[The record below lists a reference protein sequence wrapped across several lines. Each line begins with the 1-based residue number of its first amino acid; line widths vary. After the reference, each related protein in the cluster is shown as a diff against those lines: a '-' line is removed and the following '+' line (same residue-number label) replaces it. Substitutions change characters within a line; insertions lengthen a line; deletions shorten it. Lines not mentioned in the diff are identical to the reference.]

1 MMRPMPTNIP
11 SPAPPS
17 FYQLLQMDAH
27 GLWAR
32 IHSAASGREKARLAF
47 AMAIRSLLLVTFA
60 ILFIGILTALFGNEN
75 SGLVVAGFC
84 ILLGIKH
91 VPFGY
96 RSADS
101 LVALA
106 AVLLAMVAGG
116 IASLSDSLAVC
127 ILANFALTA
136 LILVLVAN
144 DPPMGNAGIYMFG
157 YLFVSQTPVTGTALA
172 SRFALA
178 GLLWVICGAVLVH
191 KHHGK
196 FSKVR
201 LHHLVQGFC
210 LGSSTTLWQLRLAA
224 GITGAL
230 LLGQLLGLPRN
241 VWVGYACMSVLL
253 PYTPDIEPESSKSS
267 DPKVVQTH
275 ATSPTGTEPP
285 TADAKP
291 PTSAPQ
297 AAGMEAPSE
306 GAPSDS
312 RTPES
317 TAPKGTS
324 SESTT
329 SESTPKPSRN
339 KAALRRGAQRIG
351 GVVIGSVLFN
361 VAAVIVPPQWRVLFG
376 PAAGICIGFSNKYMV
391 NNALNCFGALLLAE
405 GVYGLAG
412 SAVLR
417 IWDNLIG
424 VAFAIA
430 FTLLLGYLEEHVPR
444 RSANS

>member
-1 MMRPMPTNIP
+1 MAKPNPADIP

-32 IHSAASGREKARLAF
+32 IHGATSDRGKARLAF

-116 IASLSDSLAVC
+116 IAALSGSLAVC
-127 ILANFALTA
+127 ILTNFALTA

-144 DPPMGNAGIYMFG
+144 DPSMGNAGIYMFG
-157 YLFVSQTPVTGTALA
+157 YLFVSQTPVTGTALI
-172 SRFALA
+172 SRLALA
-178 GLLWVICGAVLVH
+178 GLLWVMCGAVLVH

-196 FSKVR
+196 FSDVR
-201 LHHLVQGFC
+201 LHHLVQGFS

-253 PYTPDIEPESSKSS
+253 PYTPDIEPESAKPS
-267 DPKVVQTH
+267 DPKVVQAH
-275 ATSPTGTEPP
+275 AASPSSTKPP
-285 TADAKP
+285 TADVKP
-291 PTSAPQ
+291 PTSEPQ
-297 AAGMEAPSE
+297 AVGMGAPSE
-306 GAPSDS
+306 YAPSDS

-317 TAPKGTS
+317 TAP
-324 SESTT
+324 ESTAP
-329 SESTPKPSRN
+329 ESAPRPSLS
-339 KAALRRGAQRIG
+339 KTALRRGAQRIG

-361 VAAVIVPPQWRVLFG
+361 VAAAIVPPQWRVLFG
-376 PAAGICIGFSNKYMV
+376 PVAGICIGFSNKYMV

-430 FTLLLGYLEEHVPR
+430 FTLLLGFLEEHVPR
-444 RSANS
+444 RAANS